1 MPQQDELWQA
11 DITYLEYNGKDVN
24 QLTFI
29 DVYSRFV
36 VFANKELLNEMEES
50 DDFKELEMITLNACQ
65 YYNSN
70 RYHKSLQYMTPYEW
84 YRGNPEK
91 IAYER
96 KIKLEEA
103 RRKRKEYNFIQ
114 EKYSLLLTVQNSHFV

>member
-70 RYHKSLQYMTPYEW
+70 RYHKSFVVV
-84 YRGNPEK
+84 
-91 IAYER
+91 
-96 KIKLEEA
+96 KIKSDIPIIDTLVSPGGYQCIA
-103 RRKRKEYNFIQ
+103 N
-114 EKYSLLLTVQNSHFV
+114 T